1 MSESRFTLYEAWF
14 TGYLMAL
21 AQRRRQQIE
30 DTFNRILAVTRALIA
45 EGGWSAAQIS
55 VIADRAGLATG
66 SIYRYF
72 DSKVDLCVQ
81 VLAQVSEREAQV
93 AAAIIDSA
101 ADAARSDVTA
111 RLHDV
116 VATFVRRA
124 ARQPRLAYALIAE
137 PCEPALDEAR
147 LQYRDALARQVA
159 RLLEE
164 GRDSG
169 AFVDAPADVLSTCI
183 AGAMMEPLIRPLARA
198 GRPGKAEIDALAEQ
212 VAAACVRMVRAPN
225 PRLRPTRKSR

>member
-1 MSESRFTLYEAWF
+1 
-14 TGYLMAL
+14 MAL
-21 AQRRRQQIE
+21 AQLRRRQIE
-30 DTFNRILAVTRALIA
+30 DTLNRILAVTRALIA
-45 EGGWSAAQIS
+45 EGGWAAAQIS

-93 AAAIIDSA
+93 AAAIIDSTGSPGG
-101 ADAARSDVTA
+101 DAAS

-124 ARQPRLAYALIAE
+124 ARQSRLAYALIAE

-147 LQYRDALARQVA
+147 LQYRDALARQIA

-169 AFVDAPADVLSTCI
+169 AFVDAPAEVLSTCI

-198 GRPGKAEIDALAEQ
+198 GRPSKAEIDALAEQ
-212 VAAACVRMVRAPN
+212 VAAACVRMVRAPG
-225 PRLRPTRKSR
+225 PRLRAPRRSK

>member
-1 MSESRFTLYEAWF
+1 
-14 TGYLMAL
+14 MAL
-21 AQRRRQQIE
+21 AQLRRQQIE
-30 DTFNRILAVTRALIA
+30 DTLNRILAVTRALIA
-45 EGGWSAAQIS
+45 EGGWAAAQIS

-81 VLAQVSEREAQV
+81 VLAQVSKREAEV
-93 AAAIIDSA
+93 AAAIIDSPGSA
-101 ADAARSDVTA
+101 GGDAAS

-147 LQYRDALARQVA
+147 LHYRDGLARQIA

-164 GRDSG
+164 GRNSG
-169 AFVDAPADVLSTCI
+169 AFVDAPADILSTCI

-198 GRPGKAEIDALAEQ
+198 GRPSKAEIDALAEQ
-212 VAAACVRMVRAPN
+212 VATACVRMVRTPS
-225 PRLRPTRKSR
+225 PRLRPTRKSQ